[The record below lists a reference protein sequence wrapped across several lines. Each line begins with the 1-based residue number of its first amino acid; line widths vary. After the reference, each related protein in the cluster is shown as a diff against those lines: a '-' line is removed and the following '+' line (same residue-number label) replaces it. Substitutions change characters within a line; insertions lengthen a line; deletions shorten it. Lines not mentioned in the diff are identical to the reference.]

1 MKKVFF
7 IALAA
12 ITSLFATPAD
22 AQEPLKFGVKA
33 GLNVTDMKFNS
44 DVFDKT
50 NQAGW
55 FIGPTVKFTL
65 PVVGLGMDVS
75 LLYDYRAAK
84 LTYDDDK
91 KTVKQ

>member
-1 MKKVFF
+1 MKKVLF

-12 ITSLFATPAD
+12 ITSLFATPAG

-75 LLYDYRAAK
+75 LL
-84 LTYDDDK
+84 
-91 KTVKQ
+91 